1 MFVSSPDVIV
11 WQTGLKANYVS
22 ISVKYIRTRSC
33 IMPFLT
39 LAGTQ
44 GKMADMFSDLAKTF
58 SIGSASES
66 FKLKAVFGLSQR
78 FIF

>member
-1 MFVSSPDVIV
+1 MYNAILDIGRYSR
-11 WQTGLKANYVS
+11 K
-22 ISVKYIRTRSC
+22 
-33 IMPFLT
+33 M
-39 LAGTQ
+39 AGTQ